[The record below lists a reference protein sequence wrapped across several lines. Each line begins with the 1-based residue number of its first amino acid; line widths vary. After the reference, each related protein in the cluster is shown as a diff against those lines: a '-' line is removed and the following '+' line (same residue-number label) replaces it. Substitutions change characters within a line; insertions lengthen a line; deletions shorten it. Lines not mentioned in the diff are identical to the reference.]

1 MTRVLAVLMACAVL
15 VLVAGCG
22 GDDSDSSDGGGG
34 GGSGGDAAEK
44 KPAEPSGGSEA
55 PAGKADVTV
64 NMKDIKFMPAN
75 VTVKTG
81 GTILWMNKDSVPH
94 NVTKEDGPGPDFAS
108 DTLDPGADF
117 SQKFD
122 AAGKI
127 GYVCTIHPN
136 QTGSITVK

>member
-1 MTRVLAVLMACAVL
+1 M
-15 VLVAGCG
+15 
-22 GDDSDSSDGGGG
+22 
-34 GGSGGDAAEK
+34 
-44 KPAEPSGGSEA
+44 
-55 PAGKADVTV
+55 
-64 NMKDIKFMPAN
+64 
-75 VTVKTG
+75 
-81 GTILWMNKDSVPH
+81 
-94 NVTKEDGPGPDFAS
+94 TKEDGPGPDFAS